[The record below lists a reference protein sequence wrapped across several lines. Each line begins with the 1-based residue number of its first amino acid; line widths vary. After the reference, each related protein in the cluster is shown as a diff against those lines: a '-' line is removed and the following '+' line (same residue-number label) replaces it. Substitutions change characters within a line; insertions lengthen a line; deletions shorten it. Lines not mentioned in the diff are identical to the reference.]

1 MEKERW
7 LSLIQKISRVAI
19 LTLVGLIGML
29 LMMGTFQYRYQRE
42 QLMAT
47 FSENTELIKSK
58 LDEAIVRSR
67 HEQNA
72 TSSEK
77 HNTQEYEKLRDQL
90 KALMLLGTIKYVYL
104 AEQNK
109 EGEYAYLVDYG
120 NAYVTETKKQGAP
133 IEAAIIP
140 YLERAFLGESFLSEK
155 VMKTDRGDVV
165 TSFIPIVDNS
175 LGVQYVL
182 GVEFDMQ
189 ATMMQIKHTKK
200 AAVLSGI
207 MIELFV
213 TFLSFVIYYHSIKN
227 DNQKLE
233 KSVYEAVS
241 SENLL
246 IQIASLQSS
255 GIIAYT
261 LPKRKIL
268 MFNKEAL
275 RIYDLK
281 DEEEVSKI
289 KFDRG
294 AVTTVLEEDRERL
307 QKHIKKLKNVGD
319 VIHYR
324 YRLQHKDG
332 KILTILAYSKLAEAT
347 EGEMIVISSL
357 LDITQQAKLQ
367 SELQFE
373 RRQYRDAMIKN
384 SEFAFFVDLT
394 SGMVTKDNILQAHI
408 KKGNDIMQQLPM
420 PYDQFTALWKKSMQP
435 IFENSEVDYIIVGEY
450 LIEKYREG
458 KTKIE
463 TDCYS
468 ITQEAYYRMV
478 VLLSEN
484 EENHHVYACI
494 MVMDI
499 TDLRIEERKAKI
511 ALEEACKAANRANN
525 AKSEFLS
532 RMSHDIRT
540 PLNGIMG
547 MLEMADKYINDPEKL
562 RYCHRKIHIASDYLL
577 EIVNDVLDMSRLERG
592 KVKFV
597 DEPFDFRQLLEDCM
611 EILLPLAEEKKVK
624 IRSDQVNCVQHPYII
639 SSCLHIRQ
647 IIMNIVSNAIKYNKP
662 GGSVEVKVEEELLTD
677 DRVRYFIYICD
688 TGIGMD
694 ESFQAKMFEPFVQE
708 NEKQCTNYMGTGLG
722 LAIVKEILQKLG
734 GTIKVHSK
742 KNVGSTFILSIPFKL
757 AQLEQLSCKSK
768 AKDKTQSL
776 KGKRVLLV
784 EDNDLNAEIAQF
796 MLEENEIEV
805 QRAENG
811 QKAVELFDQSKEGY
825 FDLILMD
832 IMMPVMDGLTATK
845 SIHALN
851 RTDAKRIPIIAMTA
865 NAYESDKKAS
875 IEVGMC
881 AHLSKPL
888 KQEKLIEVIKQ
899 FIEIQK

>member
-1 MEKERW
+1 
-7 LSLIQKISRVAI
+7 
-19 LTLVGLIGML
+19 
-29 LMMGTFQYRYQRE
+29 
-42 QLMAT
+42 
-47 FSENTELIKSK
+47 
-58 LDEAIVRSR
+58 
-67 HEQNA
+67 
-72 TSSEK
+72 
-77 HNTQEYEKLRDQL
+77 
-90 KALMLLGTIKYVYL
+90 
-104 AEQNK
+104 
-109 EGEYAYLVDYG
+109 
-120 NAYVTETKKQGAP
+120 
-133 IEAAIIP
+133 
-140 YLERAFLGESFLSEK
+140 
-155 VMKTDRGDVV
+155 
-165 TSFIPIVDNS
+165 
-175 LGVQYVL
+175 
-182 GVEFDMQ
+182 
-189 ATMMQIKHTKK
+189 
-200 AAVLSGI
+200 
-207 MIELFV
+207 
-213 TFLSFVIYYHSIKN
+213 
-227 DNQKLE
+227 
-233 KSVYEAVS
+233 
-241 SENLL
+241 
-246 IQIASLQSS
+246 
-255 GIIAYT
+255 
-261 LPKRKIL
+261 
-268 MFNKEAL
+268 
-275 RIYDLK
+275 
-281 DEEEVSKI
+281 
-289 KFDRG
+289 
-294 AVTTVLEEDRERL
+294 
-307 QKHIKKLKNVGD
+307 
-319 VIHYR
+319 
-324 YRLQHKDG
+324 
-332 KILTILAYSKLAEAT
+332 
-347 EGEMIVISSL
+347 
-357 LDITQQAKLQ
+357 
-367 SELQFE
+367 
-373 RRQYRDAMIKN
+373 
-384 SEFAFFVDLT
+384 
-394 SGMVTKDNILQAHI
+394 
-408 KKGNDIMQQLPM
+408 
-420 PYDQFTALWKKSMQP
+420 
-435 IFENSEVDYIIVGEY
+435 
-450 LIEKYREG
+450 
-458 KTKIE
+458 
-463 TDCYS
+463 
-468 ITQEAYYRMV
+468 
-478 VLLSEN
+478 
-484 EENHHVYACI
+484 
-494 MVMDI
+494 
-499 TDLRIEERKAKI
+499 
-511 ALEEACKAANRANN
+511 
-525 AKSEFLS
+525 
-532 RMSHDIRT
+532 
-540 PLNGIMG
+540 
-547 MLEMADKYINDPEKL
+547 
-562 RYCHRKIHIASDYLL
+562 
-577 EIVNDVLDMSRLERG
+577 MSRLERG

-811 QKAVELFDQSKEGY
+811 QKAVKLFDQSKEGY